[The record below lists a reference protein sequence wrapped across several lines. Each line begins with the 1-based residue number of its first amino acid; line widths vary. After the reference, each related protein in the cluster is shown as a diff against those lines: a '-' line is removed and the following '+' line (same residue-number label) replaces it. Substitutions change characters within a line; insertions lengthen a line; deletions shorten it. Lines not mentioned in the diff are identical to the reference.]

1 MELKLLFWNTKSR
14 IVIFGY
20 PGGFPYFKIWK
31 SYSSIS
37 QRNKLRIRPQVSSDT
52 QIWTGK
58 SKVIF
63 RIKNACIFPRLGE
76 AIILCET
83 RWYAHFF
90 IIIQSLFSGI
100 WYKVTISWCELMK
113 TLVGSE
119 EQWDKDQLKVFL
131 TQSRMLVFH

>member
-31 SYSSIS
+31 SYSSLS

-90 IIIQSLFSGI
+90 LLLF
-100 WYKVTISWCELMK
+100 KVFFLVSDTKLPSVGVNLWKHWWGQKNSEIRISWN
-113 TLVGSE
+113 SSS
-119 EQWDKDQLKVFL
+119 LKVEC
-131 TQSRMLVFH
+131 